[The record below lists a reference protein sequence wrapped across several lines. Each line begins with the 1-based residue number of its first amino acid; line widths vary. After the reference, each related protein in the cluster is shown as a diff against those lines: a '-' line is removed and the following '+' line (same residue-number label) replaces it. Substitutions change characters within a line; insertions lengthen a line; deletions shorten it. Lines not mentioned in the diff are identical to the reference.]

1 MICPRCGYNNP
12 DGAVFCAKCAA
23 KLAAGG
29 EEPRRPE
36 WNFVKGP
43 KWSDPEFLADSVTE
57 DDIPEDFESGY
68 EHVSYER
75 DDRRS
80 QEAARAA
87 AEAAERARRA
97 AEQAEAAKPKPPV
110 YEHSDELNYD
120 EEYAVSQIRPSN
132 DPEEYDELPDDE
144 GARRRSKSGPAF
156 LGDMFKHKKKPAPAP
171 EDDYDDYGSDDGYDD
186 GYESDYKP
194 ASYRKPRR
202 PAGRGKKNGLSIAII
217 IAAAVAAVALLAVI
231 IFLII
236 SGVSSCVAG
245 HNSPA
250 GSTKAPVIE
259 QNPDD
264 DSSYFVTVYAKEG
277 KVLVYETADGS
288 RKEVTVPA
296 SGFVKFKVPVSSL
309 MPTEPVDGA
318 IYQATPKVYVRNDDG
333 TETLIEGM
341 EPVLLQVPEI
351 NVKFDNQDTIVS
363 EDGKVEIK
371 GRIELI
377 ATELTVNGENVY
389 IDQDGSFSHSV
400 IYEGTGDYVID
411 VVGKLA
417 GHQIYRHSFNVTVT
431 SATSSVSLVQLPWE
445 YGDTAFSQRIKN
457 TVDTIEIQGRAP
469 AGSSVSASCDSTNAT
484 VTVPTVNDDGSFTFT
499 AKLAFP
505 GDYEIKITCTS
516 PSGTT
521 SERIM
526 HVQRAPEYSTYVQ
539 GAWAMNYES
548 FSYASTQGYNIVGTV
563 TEIIEEGDFIRAKL
577 ETADGKVM
585 ILQYHNHY
593 SSAGT
598 LTVGKS
604 YTKIYGRPL
613 GLNDEQI
620 PEIYVWFVDD

>member
-12 DGAVFCAKCAA
+12 EGALFCAKCAA
-23 KLAAGG
+23 KLSGNAD
-29 EEPRRPE
+29 EPRHPD

-43 KWSDPEFLADSVTE
+43 KWSDPEFSADSVSE

-68 EHVSYER
+68 EHVSYKR
-75 DDRRS
+75 DNRRS
-80 QEAARAA
+80 EEAAQAA

-97 AEQAEAAKPKPPV
+97 AEQAEANKPKAPV
-110 YEHSDELNYD
+110 YEHSDELDYD
-120 EEYAVSQIRPSN
+120 EEYAVNRIRPSA
-132 DPEEYDELPDDE
+132 DAEDDLGDLPGE
-144 GARRRSKSGPAF
+144 GAQRRSKSGGF
-156 LGDMFKHKKKPAPAP
+156 LGDMFKPKKKAPVRD
-171 EDDYDDYGSDDGYDD
+171 EYDEFDDGYDD
-186 GYESDYKP
+186 GYEENYKP
-194 ASYRKPRR
+194 ASSYKKPRR
-202 PAGRGKKNGLSIAII
+202 SAGPGRKNGLSIAII
-217 IAAAVAAVALLAVI
+217 IAAIVAAVALLVVMI
-231 IFLII
+231 VLIATGI
-236 SGVSSCVAG
+236 SSCVAKN
-245 HNSPA
+245 NSPA

-277 KVLVYETADGS
+277 KVLIYETADGS

-341 EPVLLQVPEI
+341 EPVLLQVPEL

-363 EDGKVEIK
+363 EDGKVEIS
-371 GRIELI
+371 GRIDLI
-377 ATELTVNGENVY
+377 ATELTVNGEKVF
-389 IDQDGSFSHSV
+389 IDQDGTFTHTV
-400 IYEGTGDYVID
+400 IYEDTGDYVIEA
-411 VVGKLA
+411 VGKLA

-431 SATSSVSLVQLPWE
+431 SATSSVSLIQLPWE
-445 YGDTAFSQRIKN
+445 YGDNAFSQRIKN
-457 TVDTIEIQGRAP
+457 NVDTIEIQGRAP
-469 AGSSVSASCDSTNAT
+469 AGSTVSASCSSTNAT
-484 VTVPTVNDDGSFTFT
+484 LTVPTVNDDGSFTFN
-499 AKLAFP
+499 AKLNVA

-521 SERIM
+521 SERII
-526 HVQRAPEYSTYVQ
+526 HVQRAPEYATYVQ
-539 GAWAMNYES
+539 GAWAMNYDS
-548 FSYASTQGYNIVGTV
+548 FAYSSTQAYNITGTV
-563 TEIIEEGDFIRAKL
+563 TEIIEEGDYVRAKL
-577 ETADGKVM
+577 ETSDGKVM

-593 SSAGT
+593 ASAGT
-598 LTVGKS
+598 LTVGKT

-613 GLNDEQI
+613 GMNDESI